1 MTYFQNTTSLE
12 TISFF
17 SFFRLLIKSLLAPLP
32 IFWLLLVI
40 ALVFY
45 FGRKKRIARWF
56 LVSSLFWL
64 FLISTPFLPKF
75 LMATLENQFPPV
87 QLLNNNNNLDSVND
101 SIVNIL
107 VLGSGYETDDRLS
120 YSAQLGLSAL
130 ARMAEG
136 IRLQRL
142 IPSSNLIFSG
152 YANFQPLPMAKVSA
166 MAAQEMGIDSSFI
179 QTICEP
185 WNTKTEAEEYFK
197 RFGTDTK
204 LYLVTDAAHIP
215 RAVVHFRRAGLNPIP
230 APTNF
235 NIKKN
240 NIPKRYTY
248 YFPSSDNIKLME
260 IASVEY
266 LGILWAKIGGD

>member
-1 MTYFQNTTSLE
+1 
-12 TISFF
+12 
-17 SFFRLLIKSLLAPLP
+17 
-32 IFWLLLVI
+32 
-40 ALVFY
+40 
-45 FGRKKRIARWF
+45 
-56 LVSSLFWL
+56 
-64 FLISTPFLPKF
+64 
-75 LMATLENQFPPV
+75 MATLENQYPPV
-87 QLLNNNNNLDSVND
+87 QVLMDNKYSSSSHD

-107 VLGSGYETDDRLS
+107 ILGSGYETDDRLS
-120 YSAQLGLSAL
+120 YSAQLSHSAL

-142 IPSSNLIFSG
+142 IPSSKIIFSG

-166 MAAQEMGIDSSFI
+166 LAAQELGIDSSVI

-197 RFGTDTK
+197 RFGTEPK

-215 RAVVHFRRAGLNPIP
+215 RAVMHFRRAGLNPIP

-240 NIPKRYTY
+240 NIPKRYTD
-248 YFPSSDNIKLME
+248 YFPSSVNIKLME
-260 IASVEY
+260 IASTEY
-266 LGILWAKIGGD
+266 LGMLWAKIGGD

>member
-1 MTYFQNTTSLE
+1 MISME

-17 SFFRLLIKSLLAPLP
+17 SFFRLLVKSLLAPLP
-32 IFWLLLVI
+32 IFWLLLVF
-40 ALVFY
+40 ALMFY
-45 FGRKKRIARWF
+45 FGSKKRIARWF
-56 LVSSLFWL
+56 LVSSLFWF

-75 LMATLENQFPPV
+75 LMTTLENQFPPV
-87 QLLNNNNNLDSVND
+87 QLLKDNNNPGSVND

-166 MAAQEMGIDSSFI
+166 LAAQELGMDSSAI

-197 RFGTDTK
+197 RFGPDGK
-204 LYLVTDAAHIP
+204 FYLITDAAHLP
-215 RAVVHFRRAGLNPIP
+215 RAVMHFRRAGLNPIP

-240 NIPKRYTY
+240 NIPRRYTG
-248 YFPSSDNIKLME
+248 YFPSSGNIKLIE
-260 IASVEY
+260 IASQEY
-266 LGILWAKIGGD
+266 LGMLWAKIGGD